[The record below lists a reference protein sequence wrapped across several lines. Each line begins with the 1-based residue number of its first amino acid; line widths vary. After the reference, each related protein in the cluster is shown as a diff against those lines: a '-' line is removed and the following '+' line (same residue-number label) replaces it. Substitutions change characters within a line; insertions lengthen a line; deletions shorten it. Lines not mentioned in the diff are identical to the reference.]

1 MEKNFSVVEGGRSYN
16 SNKTWVLL
24 KDFVSGVILP
34 IHTDIPCFWCREQFD
49 NSPIGLPLR
58 FVKHRET
65 GILAE
70 RMNEHL
76 RLFNL
81 PTDHGNEHFET
92 EGNFCSFGCCK
103 AYMLDEMPKN
113 PERYRK
119 SPGLLVILHLKL
131 EGVLSGILAAPSW
144 KVLKKWGG
152 KLSIEEF
159 RSNPNLKRYE
169 ISPNTKRPYMYCT
182 GRYVEER
189 DL

>member
-1 MEKNFSVVEGGRSYN
+1 MEKNFLVVDDERSRG

-24 KDFVSGVILP
+24 RDFVNGVILP
-34 IHTDIPCFWCREQFD
+34 IHTDVPCFWCREKFD

-58 FVKHRET
+58 FVKHRES

-76 RLFNL
+76 KLYNL

-92 EGNFCSFGCCK
+92 EGIFCSFGCCK
-103 AYMLDEMPKN
+103 AYMLDEMPKK
-113 PERYRK
+113 PEWYRK
-119 SPGLLVILHLKL
+119 SPGLLTILYLKL
-131 EGVLSGILAAPSW
+131 EGKLSKIEPAPSW

-159 RSNPNLKRYE
+159 RANPKLKRYE